1 MMFMYLSSLLALAE
15 PPSQNL
21 SPIINGVEA
30 TEDDFP
36 ETGAM
41 LMTGTISLF
50 GGQELRTFVCSS
62 TLIAPDVVLLA
73 AHCLDDFAFTF
84 GMGEIEDKEVF
95 WSRQADLTS
104 WSDPQNTNPLPD
116 GTIAASDYVIHENF
130 DLQSLQMGLAENFD
144 IALIFLAEPVLDI
157 DHAFVPSIEE
167 NDAITVGDEAIV
179 VGWGQQIATS
189 QFESPPAGSYAIKQQ
204 GTSIISQVAD
214 FEMHI
219 GAAQTDVR
227 KCHGDSGGPTFWDGG
242 NGYRLI
248 GVTSHAYDQSD
259 CFETG
264 GVDTRV
270 SYYREW
276 IDAQMRSR
284 CEDGTRSWCDTPG
297 IVTPEYY
304 EELEAASKNACTHI
318 QMKDISLWFVALL
331 PFLLISRK
339 KNQGT

>member
-1 MMFMYLSSLLALAE
+1 MMFFYLSSLIALAE

-21 SPIINGVEA
+21 SPIINGYDA

-41 LMTGTISLF
+41 LMTGTIDLF
-50 GGQELRTFVCSS
+50 GAQEIRTFVCSS

-84 GMGEIEDKEVF
+84 GFAEIEDKEVF
-95 WSRQADLTS
+95 WTRQADLTS
-104 WSDPQNTNPLPD
+104 WSDPQNTNPLPT
-116 GTIAASDYVIHENF
+116 GSIAAADYVIHENF
-130 DLQSLQMGLAENFD
+130 DLQSLEMGLAENFD
-144 IALIFLAEPVLDI
+144 VALIFLEEPVLDI
-157 DHAFVPSIEE
+157 DHAFLPSVTE
-167 NDAITVGDEAIV
+167 NANITVGDEAIV
-179 VGWGQQIATS
+179 VGWGQQIATNM
-189 QFESPPAGSYAIKQQ
+189 FEPPPAGSYAIKQQ
-204 GTSIISQVAD
+204 GTSIISEIAD
-214 FEMHI
+214 FEMQI
-219 GAAQTDVR
+219 GSAESDVR

-248 GVTSHAYDQSD
+248 GVTSHSYDESD

-276 IDAQMRSR
+276 IETQMITR
-284 CEDGTRSWCDTPG
+284 CQNGTRAWCGTPG

-304 EELEAASKNACTHI
+304 EELEEASKNACSHVH
-318 QMKDISLWFVALL
+318 MKDISLWFLSLL
-331 PFLLISRK
+331 PFLLITRK
-339 KNQGT
+339 KNRGT